1 MNYKAKFEQAIKE
14 LDSMIKLSSLVY
26 DKACREKGSASYN
39 AAKALGAMRANIEA
53 KDLIMCFFT
62 E

>member
-1 MNYKAKFEQAIKE
+1 
-14 LDSMIKLSSLVY
+14 MIKLSALIY

-53 KDLIMCFFT
+53 KDLIMCFIA